1 MAECQY
7 LDMYCSVTNACTRVV
22 YFLYTYHACDVFT
35 ALYHAWSILQPPVTH
50 YLERDVIGT
59 VRFLWTL
66 QPPVT
71 HYLERDVIGIV
82 RFLSSVG

>member
-1 MAECQY
+1 V
-7 LDMYCSVTNACTRVV
+7 MYS
-22 YFLYTYHACDVFT
+22 T
-35 ALYHAWSILQPPVTH
+35 ALYYAWPTLQPPVTH

-66 QPPVT
+66 QPPVP
-71 HYLERDVIGIV
+71 HCLERGVIGIV